1 MANQDTDPRASPGAT
16 VQRYVEAFNN
26 ADEDAMAACFA
37 NPGVILDGM
46 APHVW
51 LGPSAT
57 REWFREA
64 LAESEHLGVS
74 DFAMTVG
81 APLHDNVRSDAAYY
95 VAPAAL
101 SFKVKGRPV
110 TQSGAAF
117 TVALRKVDEQWL
129 ITAWSWT
136 KGSGGGVDDARAPD
150 PPR

>member
-51 LGPSAT
+51 SGPSAT

-81 APLHDNVRSDAAYY
+81 APLHDNVGSDAACY
-95 VAPAAL
+95 
-101 SFKVKGRPV
+101 RPR
-110 TQSGAAF
+110 
-117 TVALRKVDEQWL
+117 LQWL
-129 ITAWSWT
+129 LESFIITRPLTIKTAAVTRITLICSPSTDTPTT
-136 KGSGGGVDDARAPD
+136 KAPTA
-150 PPR
+150 PMPVQMV